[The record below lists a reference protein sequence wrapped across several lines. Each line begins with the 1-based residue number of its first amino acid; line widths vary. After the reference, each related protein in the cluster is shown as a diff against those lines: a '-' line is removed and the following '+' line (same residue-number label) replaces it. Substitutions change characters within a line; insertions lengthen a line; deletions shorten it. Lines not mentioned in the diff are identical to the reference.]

1 MKKRKDGLYQKQHT
15 IHLPDGSK
23 KLKVFYGKSPAEVN
37 RKILEF
43 NGEQLKGR
51 LFSVVADEWQE
62 SHEKEIEYYTAD
74 CYKAPLKDVK
84 AEFENYYIKNITPTM
99 INNFIIKFSKRG
111 YARQTV
117 KLRLIVL
124 NLIFKHAV
132 LKGDITD
139 NPAQYIKPPS
149 YLTSK
154 TRDCADDSVVERIKA
169 SKELLPMFL
178 LYTGCRP
185 SEALA
190 VKYED
195 IDFEN
200 NKITINKAVIFQNE
214 KPVLR
219 NKTKTSKSNR
229 EIILLNPLK
238 AVLPK
243 SKKGFLFK
251 TKDGLYTKK
260 QLRDYWNSLK
270 LGITAYQLRHTYIT
284 ILYEAGVDAEIAMT
298 QTGHSNIST
307 MRNIYTHIRNAKKQ
321 ETENKLNQY
330 LEQN

>member
-1 MKKRKDGLYQKQHT
+1 MKKRKDGLYQKQQT
-15 IHLPDGSK
+15 IYLSDGSK
-23 KLKVFYGKSPAEVN
+23 KLKVFYGKSSAEVN

-51 LFSVVADEWQE
+51 LFTIVADEWQE
-62 SHEKEIEYYTAD
+62 SHEQEIEYYTAD
-74 CYKAPLKDVK
+74 CYKAPVKDVK
-84 AEFENYYIKNITPTM
+84 HEFKDYYIKNITPTM
-99 INNFIIKFSKRG
+99 INNFIIRYAKRG

-117 KLRLIVL
+117 RLRLIVL
-124 NLIFKHAV
+124 NLIFKYAII
-132 LKGDITD
+132 KGDISN

-169 SKELLPMFL
+169 SKDLLPMFL

-195 IDFEN
+195 IDFKN
-200 NKITINKAVIFQNE
+200 NKILINKAVIFENE
-214 KPVLR
+214 KPVIR

-238 AVLPK
+238 TILPQN
-243 SKKGFLFK
+243 KKGFLFK

-270 LGITAYQLRHTYIT
+270 LGITAYQLRHTYVT
-284 ILYEAGVDAEIAMT
+284 MLYEAGIDAEVAMT

-307 MRNIYTHIRNAKKQ
+307 MRNIYTHIKNAKKQ
-321 ETENKLNQY
+321 EAEQKLNDF
-330 LEQN
+330 LL